1 MVMFKLNMNRLEIM
15 ISKFIRFVVIV
26 LSLMAFSLLAMEAF
40 FVVTNSNRTEFISEG
55 EAQNMSS
62 GLYSAYIHSENLDYR
77 KIKAKGGVFVDF
89 DLDGDLDLS
98 YGYSD
103 SYYFKNENGI
113 YEDITEQYNI
123 DTQGSRAM
131 VAGDIDNNGYPDI
144 LKWRFQ
150 EYDPIDSLLY
160 LGEFNDNRRMPHH
173 LLMNFGTHEFETTQ
187 YLNEENLPFLHS
199 QGLIDVDLDGDLDI
213 VAIEKEGDNQFY
225 FFRNN
230 GIDEDEGIL
239 LEEIYSYAQTDGST
253 SRALAIVDY
262 DNDGDQDVYVARKY
276 GINWLFEN
284 QTLTG
289 EYDNVLYNPNPNP
302 QFIEVA
308 VVNNVQDDSFG
319 DLRSMG
325 YGAAWGDYDNDNDFD
340 LYLSN
345 WGDNKLFRND
355 GDGFL
360 DVTDIYHVHSDS
372 LSNGAGW
379 GDFNNDG
386 KLDLWSCNIRR
397 NDDLFMND
405 EDVEWNN
412 DYSPNFLTATQD
424 VIVADYNND
433 GWIDAFTP
441 GLEMINPPPG
451 PKYSSLLY
459 KNITPDST
467 DNFNN
472 WVKINL
478 EGALNGIS
486 NDGWSSKSNK
496 SAIGARVI
504 IMLFDGT
511 IRSREIIAGKGHG
524 SMDALE
530 LHYGLGSSS
539 QIQNIVVRWPSRNQ
553 FTDQQKVTTYE
564 GPFDTNKIYKIVEDL
579 GFVGIKGDSNGDDN
593 VDILDIM
600 YLIDIIL
607 NDYMPTVEIIWSMD
621 MNYSEN
627 LNILDVT
634 KLVHFILFH

>member
-1 MVMFKLNMNRLEIM
+1 MIFKI
-15 ISKFIRFVVIV
+15 IRSALIA
-26 LSLMAFSLLAMEAF
+26 LSLIAFSLLAMEAF
-40 FVVTNSNRTEFISEG
+40 FVVTNSNRTEFFSEG
-55 EAQNMSS
+55 EAQNTSS
-62 GLYSAYIHSENLDYR
+62 GLYSAYIHSESLEYR
-77 KIKAKGGVFVDF
+77 KIKAKGGVLIDF

-103 SYYFKNENGI
+103 SYYFRNQDGV
-113 YEDITEQYNI
+113 YEDITEEYHI

-131 VAGDIDNNGYPDI
+131 VSGDIDNNGYPDI

-160 LGEFNDNRRMPHH
+160 HNELNHDRRMPHH
-173 LLMNFGTHEFETTQ
+173 LLMNFGSHEFVTTQ
-187 YLNEENLPFLHS
+187 YLSEETLPFLHS

-230 GIDEDEGIL
+230 GVDDNGVIL
-239 LEEIYSYAQTDGST
+239 LEEVYSYAQIDGST
-253 SRALAIVDY
+253 SRTLAIADF
-262 DNDGDQDVYVARKY
+262 DNDGDQDVYIPRKY

-289 EYDNVLYNPNPNP
+289 EYDNVTYNPNPNP

-308 VVNNVQDDSFG
+308 IDNNVEDESFG

-345 WGDNKLFRND
+345 WGINKLFRND
-355 GDGFL
+355 GNGFT
-360 DVTDIYHVHSDS
+360 DVSDIYNIYSDS

-379 GDFNNDG
+379 GDYNNDG
-386 KLDLWSCNIRR
+386 KLDLWAGNIRSS
-397 NDDLFMND
+397 DDLFMND
-405 EDVEWNN
+405 EDVEWSNE
-412 DYSPNFLTATQD
+412 YSPNFLTATQD
-424 VIVADYNND
+424 IVAGDYNND
-433 GWIDAFTP
+433 GWLDAFTP

-451 PKYSSLLY
+451 PKYASLLY

-467 DNFNN
+467 LNFNN

-478 EGALNGIS
+478 EGAHNGIS
-486 NDGWSSKSNK
+486 NDGWSSRSNK

-504 IMLFDGT
+504 ITLFDGT
-511 IRSREIIAGKGHG
+511 IQSREIIAGKGHG
-524 SMDALE
+524 SMDAIE
-530 LHYGLGSSS
+530 LHYGLGTAS
-539 QIQNIVVRWPSRNQ
+539 QIQNIIVRWPSKDHFSN
-553 FTDQQKVTTYE
+553 QQKVVTYS
-564 GPFDTNKIYKIVEDL
+564 GPFDVNKIYKIVEDL
-579 GFVGIKGDSNGDDN
+579 GFVGLKGDSNNDASSN
-593 VDILDIM
+593 ILDVM

-607 NDYMPTVEIIWSMD
+607 NDNTLEEEVVWAMD
-621 MNYSEN
+621 MNYSGN